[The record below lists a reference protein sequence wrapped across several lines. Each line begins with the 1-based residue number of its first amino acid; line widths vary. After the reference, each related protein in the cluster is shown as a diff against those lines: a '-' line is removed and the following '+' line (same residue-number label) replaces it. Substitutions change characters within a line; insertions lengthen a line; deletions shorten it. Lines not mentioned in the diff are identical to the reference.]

1 MKIYELALFAIEI
14 ATANDA
20 RIVPQKP
27 LTSTNVPIVE
37 SKCDVKPYKYLVGR
51 SITDVLSAKLPKNT
65 RIYKIGDTPNFG
77 ESGKNRLNIELSNR
91 TIVRRVYCS

>member
-1 MKIYELALFAIEI
+1 MIELTIFMLEI

-20 RIVPQKP
+20 RIIMKKP
-27 LTSTNVPIVE
+27 VDKVINAPILAQE
-37 SKCDVKPYKYLVGR
+37 KCDTKPYKYLVGR

-65 RIYKIGDTPNFG
+65 RIYKIGDTPKFG